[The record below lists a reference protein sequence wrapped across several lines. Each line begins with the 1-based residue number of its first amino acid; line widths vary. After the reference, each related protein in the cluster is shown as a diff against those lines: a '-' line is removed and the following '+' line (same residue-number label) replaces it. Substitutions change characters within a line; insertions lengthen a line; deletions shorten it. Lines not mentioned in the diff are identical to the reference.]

1 MGSGFKHLL
10 RAVALGCAALLATA
24 VAQAAAEEAGNVAVA
39 AGTVIDTGVDGTQR
53 SLVDGDTL
61 YSGDTLTTAADS
73 DSYADL
79 DFLDGTRI
87 VLHPGTTFQIQSYHF
102 DAARHDASL
111 PPAAATAAA
120 KPAEAQADSAFFKL
134 VKGGLRILDGL
145 IGETRHDATG
155 LETPV
160 ATIGVRGTEYDARYC
175 ADDCGDEADAKGA
188 PENGLYTGVR
198 NGSIGV
204 RNDSGETVLQK
215 GEYGQLSG
223 RGTPFRHLAEAPRA
237 LRHMQLPQRYKARAE
252 KMHRQL
258 KARRQRRMGRPG
270 RLHGGPV
277 RAQQPQPADK
287 PATAGNGQQKD
298 GKQKKRKRNKHRKQ
312 QRGGGRR

>member
-1 MGSGFKHLL
+1 MGSGFNRLL
-10 RAVALGCAALLATA
+10 TAATLVGAVLLPMT
-24 VAQAAAEEAGNVAVA
+24 VAQAAGEEAGNAAVA
-39 AGTVIDTGVDGTQR
+39 AGTVTDTGADGSQR
-53 SLVDGDTL
+53 TLADGDAL

-73 DSYADL
+73 YADL
-79 DFLDGTRI
+79 DLLDGTRI

-102 DAARHDASL
+102 DAAQHDGSV
-111 PPAAATAAA
+111 PSPATAG
-120 KPAEAQADSAFFKL
+120 KPAPAQAESALFKL

-145 IGETRHDATG
+145 IGETRHDATA

-204 RNDSGETVLQK
+204 RNDSGEAVMQK
-215 GEYGQLSG
+215 GEYGQVSG
-223 RGTPFRHLAEAPRA
+223 RSTPFRHLAQPPRA
-237 LRHMQLPQRYKARAE
+237 LRHMQLPQRYKARAD

-258 KARRQRRMGRPG
+258 KAKRQRGMRKPG

-277 RAQQPQPADK
+277 RTQQPQPADK
-287 PATAGNGQQKD
+287 AANAGNGQQKD

-312 QRGGGRR
+312 ERGGGRH

>member
-1 MGSGFKHLL
+1 MGSGLKRLL
-10 RAVALGCAALLATA
+10 IATALVCAALPAA
-24 VAQAAAEEAGNVAVA
+24 AGAQTAAEEAGNVAVA
-39 AGTVIDTGVDGTQR
+39 AGNVTDTGADGSQR
-53 SLVDGDTL
+53 ILADGDTL
-61 YSGDTLTTAADS
+61 YSGDTLTTAADG

-87 VLHPGTTFQIQSYHF
+87 VLHPGTTFQIKTYHYT
-102 DAARHDASL
+102 AGQYGASV
-111 PPAAATAAA
+111 PPASAAA
-120 KPAEAQADSAFFKL
+120 AASTPAPAQADSALFKL

-145 IGETRHDATG
+145 IGQTRHDATG

-198 NGSIGV
+198 EGSIGV
-204 RNDSGETVLQK
+204 RNDSGETVMQK
-215 GEYGQLSG
+215 GEYGQVSG

-237 LRHMQLPQRYKARAE
+237 LRHMQLPQRYKARAD

-258 KARRQRRMGRPG
+258 KARRQRNLQRRG

-277 RAQQPQPADK
+277 RAQPQPADK
-287 PATAGNGQQKD
+287 SANAGNGQQKD
-298 GKQKKRKRNKHRKQ
+298 GEQKKRKRKHRKQ
-312 QRGGGRR
+312 ERGGGRR